1 MATTVSKSR
10 RLSNVKYLLWFALSI
25 VVVSLLL
32 SWIVRFWIH
41 LSLWKTFRRCVSIAA
56 ALMLWTF
63 IRVVHGRS
71 LRSFGLGAWREGKR
85 QLLQGILL
93 GCGAVLVIGGLYLVV
108 GVCRISIHEN
118 HWHVGQ
124 TLIGFI
130 PAVILIAVL
139 EELVFR
145 GYVLQQLLASSR
157 RLAVFGSSLS
167 YALVHLRPSMI
178 WPGTALELI
187 GLWIL
192 GVVLAASYL
201 RTKQLYLAV
210 GLHAALAYF
219 ARVNKLLVE
228 FTNPSLQWLVGSNR
242 LVNGVIAWL
251 VLLGIGWVISRRT
264 RVTA

>member
-1 MATTVSKSR
+1 MEPTVSKPH
-10 RLSNVKYLLWFALSI
+10 RLSNVHALLWFALSI

-32 SWIVRFWIH
+32 SWIVQFWVH
-41 LSLWKTFRRCVSIAA
+41 LSLWKIFRRCVSIAA
-56 ALMLWTF
+56 ALMLWVF
-63 IRVVHGRS
+63 IRLVHGRS

-93 GCGAVLVIGGLYLVV
+93 GCGVVLVLGGVYLVI

-118 HWHVGQ
+118 HWHVGR
-124 TLIGFI
+124 TLVAFV
-130 PAVILIAVL
+130 PAAILIAVL

-145 GYVLQQLLASSR
+145 GYILQQLLASSR
-157 RLAVFGSSLS
+157 RLAVLGSSIS

-192 GVVLAASYL
+192 GLVLAASYL

-242 LVNGVIAWL
+242 LVNGVIAWF
-251 VLLGIGWVISRRT
+251 VLLGVGWVIARRT
-264 RVTA
+264 RATA